1 MHFNPKLFLAF
12 LATVPSAFAALNG
25 KCDGVSG
32 ICINTSTCQSY
43 GGQSISGKCPSDPND
58 VKCCQTITCNSNGR
72 SGTCMFTDQCDGEKV
87 SGLCP
92 GGNDFKCCIKSQKTE
107 GVGERCNGVA
117 GTCID
122 VNTTTCPTQTVT
134 GKCPGPNNVRCCP
147 DSTTPAT
154 DPNVG
159 KPCNGVAGTCIDVNT
174 STCPNQT
181 LTGKC
186 PGGNNIRCCPDSTT
200 DPNVGKP
207 CNGVAG
213 TCIDVNTSTCPNQT
227 LTGKC
232 PGGNN
237 IRCCPDSTTPS
248 TDPNVGKPCNGVA
261 GTCIDVN
268 TSTCPNQ
275 TLTGKCPGGNNIRCC
290 PDSTTPSTDPNV
302 GKPCNGVAGTCIDVN
317 TSTCPNQTLTGKCP
331 GGNNIRCCPDSNSNG
346 NRPGWY
352 INQNDHT
359 EVICTIPGSSP
370 ENKTVKSSGCGIS
383 CLSMAINILRG
394 VYVTPET
401 LFREGYNAGQY
412 WGDGFS
418 HDALSYLGGNHGVNI
433 SWTGNLDTVYS
444 ALQQGKPVIFH
455 TGFENTYHFTS
466 TKDGGHYI
474 LLYGSNTVNGI
485 QKVYVFDPN
494 GGNNHINEL
503 MTLRSAN
510 GGIEVAKRGRAD
522 GDFGIV
528 SN

>member
-147 DSTTPAT
+147 DSTTPA
-154 DPNVG
+154 
-159 KPCNGVAGTCIDVNT
+159 
-174 STCPNQT
+174 
-181 LTGKC
+181 
-186 PGGNNIRCCPDSTT
+186 
-200 DPNVGKP
+200 
-207 CNGVAG
+207 
-213 TCIDVNTSTCPNQT
+213 
-227 LTGKC
+227 
-232 PGGNN
+232 
-237 IRCCPDSTTPS
+237 

>member
-1 MHFNPKLFLAF
+1 MHFNPKLVLAL

-25 KCDGVSG
+25 KCNGVSG
-32 ICINTSTCQSY
+32 ICINTDTCQSY
-43 GGQSISGKCPSDPND
+43 GGQSISGKCPNDPND

-92 GGNDFKCCIKSQKTE
+92 GGSDFKCCIKPQKTE

-122 VNTTTCPTQTVT
+122 VNSTACDTQTVT
-134 GKCPGPNNVRCCP
+134 GKCPGPNNVRCCLDP
-147 DSTTPAT
+147 TTPST

-159 KPCNGVAGTCIDVNT
+159 TPCNGVSGTCIDVST
-174 STCPNQT
+174 TTCPNQT

-186 PGGNNIRCCPDSTT
+186 PGGNNIRCCPDS
-200 DPNVGKP
+200 
-207 CNGVAG
+207 
-213 TCIDVNTSTCPNQT
+213 S
-227 LTGKC
+227 
-232 PGGNN
+232 
-237 IRCCPDSTTPS
+237 
-248 TDPNVGKPCNGVA
+248 
-261 GTCIDVN
+261 
-268 TSTCPNQ
+268 
-275 TLTGKCPGGNNIRCC
+275 
-290 PDSTTPSTDPNV
+290 
-302 GKPCNGVAGTCIDVN
+302 
-317 TSTCPNQTLTGKCP
+317 
-331 GGNNIRCCPDSNSNG
+331 SNG

-352 INQNDHT
+352 IDQTEHT

-383 CLSMAINILRG
+383 CLSMAINILNG
-394 VYVTPET
+394 NYVSPET

-418 HDALSYLGGNHGVNI
+418 HDALIYLGGNYGVSIN
-433 SWTGNLDTVYS
+433 WTNDLDAVYS

-455 TGFENTYHFTS
+455 TGPDSTYHFTS
-466 TKDGGHYI
+466 GGHYI
-474 LLYGSNTVNGI
+474 LLYGSSTVNDI

-494 GGNNHINEL
+494 GSNNHVNEL
-503 MTLRSAN
+503 MTLRSVH
-510 GGIEVAKRGRAD
+510 GGIEVAKRGTA